1 MDKAIVAT
9 KEWIRESVMRGE
21 GISTPHIHRTRWDP
35 FSLCVCLSALKRNRF
50 LFFESVLAKTLES
63 RAYVFPKCDG
73 KVRAYVV
80 LGTTFFVFENVF
92 ENNFENRSLIV
103 CER

>member
-1 MDKAIVAT
+1 
-9 KEWIRESVMRGE
+9 MRGE
-21 GISTPHIHRTRWDP
+21 GITTPHIHRTRCDP
-35 FSLCVCLSALKRNRF
+35 FSLCVCLSAKNNVLKSLFERNRF
-50 LFFESVLAKTLES
+50 LFFESGLAKTLES

-80 LGTTFFVFENVF
+80 LGTTFFENVF
-92 ENNFENRSLIV
+92 FGNVFENRSLIV